1 MKSIWL
7 GAVSLAA
14 VFGLCGNSTADE
26 FCWKLTRIDNDS
38 VTLLGVNDTRK
49 IAKIG
54 RDDRPKVAAFL
65 GKSVKAHFEDQKG
78 EQWVVKL
85 ESWK

>member
-1 MKSIWL
+1 MKTLLL
-7 GAVSLAA
+7 GAV
-14 VFGLCGNSTADE
+14 GLLFLVCVCGDSDADE

-38 VTLLGVNDTRK
+38 ITLVGTDDTRK
-49 IAKIG
+49 TAKIG
-54 RDDRPKVAAFL
+54 RDERSKVAAFL
-65 GKSVKAHFEDQKG
+65 GKSVKAHFENLKG